1 MEVLMGM
8 TQVVLR
14 LARNPG
20 FPIDD
25 DSQGYI
31 INAPLDRDGK
41 LSLAAW
47 HKVRDQCQV
56 IRFKP
61 GFEQDADGRLTHRG
75 SNWYFHYDEASEGD
89 DEPVH
94 RLGDHSLA
102 LGSYVTIHES
112 DGRDLT
118 YRVAEHI
125 PIASH
130 PGVHPSRPRKEV

>member
-1 MEVLMGM
+1 MSM

-20 FPIDD
+20 FPAGD

-31 INAPLDRDGK
+31 ITAPLDHDGRLSAADWGKARD
-41 LSLAAW
+41 A
-47 HKVRDQCQV
+47 CTV

-61 GFEQDADGRLTHRG
+61 GDDRDADGKLTHRG
-75 SNWYFHYDEASEGD
+75 SHWYIHYDEDREGD
-89 DEPVH
+89 DEPVY

-102 LGSYVTIHES
+102 LGSYVTIRES

-118 YRVAEHI
+118 YRVAEHL
-125 PIASH
+125 PLKEAACCCAKRASQ
-130 PGVHPSRPRKEV
+130 EV

>member
-1 MEVLMGM
+1 ML

-20 FPIDD
+20 FPSGD
-25 DSQGYI
+25 DSHGYVI
-31 INAPLDRDGK
+31 CAPLDRDGN
-41 LSLAAW
+41 LSVAEW
-47 HKVRDQCQV
+47 QEVREDCEV

-61 GFEQDADGRLTHRG
+61 GVERDADGKLTHRG
-75 SNWYFHYDEASEGD
+75 SNWYFHYDEPREGD
-89 DEPVH
+89 DEPVY

-118 YRVAEHI
+118 YRVAQHI
-125 PIASH
+125 PVGRPGTAS
-130 PGVHPSRPRKEV
+130 PADPQRESSR